1 MTTCIDFWDKW
12 WGLWLDRFWKV
23 TVKPTFASV
32 EMKAISEAYVQ
43 DGKVNKHALVMKG
56 SIQWL

>member
-1 MTTCIDFWDKW
+1 M
-12 WGLWLDRFWKV
+12 
-23 TVKPTFASV
+23 KPTFASL